1 MILGYL
7 IFKVAFFVKKEMFM
21 KIEDC
26 FYLGKILKPFSYK
39 GEVVLFLDVDEPMD
53 YSQLDG
59 VYVSINKKLV
69 LYEIKSIRIN
79 NNKATVRFDGVEYE
93 DLDRL
98 LGREL
103 YLPLE
108 LLPPLE
114 GNKFY
119 FHEIIGFSVIEEEK
133 GNIGKIVG
141 VYENAPQPLLSID
154 FNGKE
159 ILLPIIDQIILEV
172 NRQEKQMRV
181 KAPEGLIEL
190 YIQ

>member
-1 MILGYL
+1 
-7 IFKVAFFVKKEMFM
+7 M

-53 YSQLDG
+53 YSELDG

-69 LYEIKSIRIN
+69 LYTIKSIRIN
-79 NNKATVRFDGVEYE
+79 NNKATVRFDEVEYE
-93 DLDRL
+93 DLERL

-119 FHEIIGFSVIEEEK
+119 FHEIIGFEVIDSEK

-154 FNGKE
+154 CEGKE
-159 ILLPIIDQIILEV
+159 ILLPIIDEVILNV
-172 NRQEKQMRV
+172 DRQAKQMSV
-181 KAPEGLIEL
+181 KSPEGLIEL
-190 YIQ
+190 YLQ

>member
-1 MILGYL
+1 
-7 IFKVAFFVKKEMFM
+7 M

-26 FYLGKILKPFSYK
+26 FYLGKISKPFSYK
-39 GEVVLFLDVDEPMD
+39 GEVVLFLDVDEPQD

-69 LYEIKSIRIN
+69 LYTINSIRIN
-79 NNKATVRFDGVEYE
+79 NNKAIVRFDGVEYE
-93 DLDRL
+93 DLERL

-119 FHEIIGFSVIEEEK
+119 FHEIIGFTVIDEEK
-133 GNIGKIVG
+133 GNIGTITA

-154 FNGKE
+154 YKGKE
-159 ILLPIIDQIILEV
+159 ILLPIIDQIITNV
-172 NRQEKQMRV
+172 NRNERIMEV
-181 KAPEGLIEL
+181 KSPEGLIDL
-190 YIQ
+190 YLQ

>member
-1 MILGYL
+1 
-7 IFKVAFFVKKEMFM
+7 M

-26 FYLGKILKPFSYK
+26 FYLGKISKPFSYK
-39 GEVVLFLDVDEPMD
+39 GEVVLFLDVDEPQD

-69 LYEIKSIRIN
+69 LYTINSIRIN
-79 NNKATVRFDGVEYE
+79 NNKAIVRFDGVEYE
-93 DLDRL
+93 DLERL

-108 LLPPLE
+108 LLSPLE

-119 FHEIIGFSVIEEEK
+119 FHEIIGFTVIDEEK
-133 GNIGKIVG
+133 GNIGTITA

-154 FNGKE
+154 YKGKE
-159 ILLPIIDQIILEV
+159 ILLPIIDQIITNV
-172 NRQEKQMRV
+172 NRNERIMEV
-181 KAPEGLIEL
+181 KSPEGLIDL
-190 YIQ
+190 YLQ

>member
-1 MILGYL
+1 
-7 IFKVAFFVKKEMFM
+7 M

-53 YSQLDG
+53 YSELDG

-69 LYEIKSIRIN
+69 LYTIKSIRIN
-79 NNKATVRFDGVEYE
+79 NNKAIVRFDGVEYE
-93 DLDRL
+93 DLGRL

-119 FHEIIGFSVIEEEK
+119 FHEIIGFSVIDTEK
-133 GNIGKIVG
+133 GDIGKIIG

-154 FNGKE
+154 CEGKE
-159 ILLPIIDQIILEV
+159 ILLPIIDEVILEV
-172 NRQEKQMRV
+172 LRQEKQMKV
-181 KAPEGLIEL
+181 QSPEGLIEL
-190 YIQ
+190 YLQ

>member
-1 MILGYL
+1 
-7 IFKVAFFVKKEMFM
+7 M

-69 LYEIKSIRIN
+69 LYTIKSIRIN
-79 NNKATVRFDGVEYE
+79 NNKSTVRFDGVEYE
-93 DLDRL
+93 DLERL

-119 FHEIIGFSVIEEEK
+119 FHEIIGFEVIDSEK
-133 GNIGKIVG
+133 GNIGKILG

-154 FNGKE
+154 CEGKE
-159 ILLPIIDQIILEV
+159 ILLPIIDEVILNV
-172 NRQEKQMRV
+172 DRQAKQMSV
-181 KAPEGLIEL
+181 KSPEGLIEL
-190 YIQ
+190 YLQ

>member
-1 MILGYL
+1 
-7 IFKVAFFVKKEMFM
+7 M

-26 FYLGKILKPFSYK
+26 FYLGKISKPFSYK
-39 GEVVLFLDVDEPMD
+39 GEVVLFLDVDEPQD

-69 LYEIKSIRIN
+69 LYTINSIRIN
-79 NNKATVRFDGVEYE
+79 NNKAIVRFDGVEYK
-93 DLDRL
+93 DLERL

-119 FHEIIGFSVIEEEK
+119 FHEIIGFTVIDEEK
-133 GNIGKIVG
+133 GNIGTITA

-154 FNGKE
+154 YEGKE
-159 ILLPIIDQIILEV
+159 ILLPIIDQIITNV
-172 NRQEKQMRV
+172 NRNERIMEV
-181 KAPEGLIEL
+181 KSPEGLIDL
-190 YIQ
+190 YLQ

>member
-1 MILGYL
+1 
-7 IFKVAFFVKKEMFM
+7 M

-53 YSQLDG
+53 YSELDG

-69 LYEIKSIRIN
+69 LYTIKSIRIN
-79 NNKATVRFDGVEYE
+79 NNKATVRFDEVEYE
-93 DLDRL
+93 DLERL

-119 FHEIIGFSVIEEEK
+119 FHEIIGFEVIDSEK
-133 GNIGKIVG
+133 GNIGKIIG

-154 FNGKE
+154 CEGKE
-159 ILLPIIDQIILEV
+159 ILLPIIDEVILNV
-172 NRQEKQMRV
+172 DRQAKQMSV
-181 KAPEGLIEL
+181 KSPEGLIEL
-190 YIQ
+190 YLQ

>member
-1 MILGYL
+1 M
-7 IFKVAFFVKKEMFM
+7 
-21 KIEDC
+21 
-26 FYLGKILKPFSYK
+26 
-39 GEVVLFLDVDEPMD
+39 
-53 YSQLDG
+53 
-59 VYVSINKKLV
+59 V
-69 LYEIKSIRIN
+69 LYTIKSIRIN

-133 GNIGKIVG
+133 GDIA
-141 VYENAPQPLLSID
+141 Y
-154 FNGKE
+154 
-159 ILLPIIDQIILEV
+159 II
-172 NRQEKQMRV
+172 
-181 KAPEGLIEL
+181 P
-190 YIQ
+190 

>member
-1 MILGYL
+1 
-7 IFKVAFFVKKEMFM
+7 M

-26 FYLGKILKPFSYK
+26 FYLGKISKPFSYK
-39 GEVVLFLDVDEPMD
+39 GEVVLFLDVDEPQD

-69 LYEIKSIRIN
+69 LYTINSIRIN
-79 NNKATVRFDGVEYE
+79 NNKAIVRFDGVEYE
-93 DLDRL
+93 DLERL

-119 FHEIIGFSVIEEEK
+119 FHEIIGFTVIDEEK
-133 GNIGKIVG
+133 GNIGTITA

-154 FNGKE
+154 YEGKE
-159 ILLPIIDQIILEV
+159 ILLPIIDQIITNV
-172 NRQEKQMRV
+172 NREERIMEV
-181 KAPEGLIEL
+181 KSPEGLIDL
-190 YIQ
+190 YLQ

>member
-1 MILGYL
+1 
-7 IFKVAFFVKKEMFM
+7 M

-26 FYLGKILKPFSYK
+26 FYLGKISKPFSYK
-39 GEVVLFLDVDEPMD
+39 GEVVLFLDVDEPQD

-69 LYEIKSIRIN
+69 LYTINSIRIN
-79 NNKATVRFDGVEYE
+79 NNKAIVRFDGVEYE
-93 DLDRL
+93 DLERL

-119 FHEIIGFSVIEEEK
+119 FHEIIGFTVIDEEK
-133 GNIGKIVG
+133 GNIGTITA

-154 FNGKE
+154 YEGKE
-159 ILLPIIDQIILEV
+159 ILLPIIDQIITNV
-172 NRQEKQMRV
+172 NRNERIMEV
-181 KAPEGLIEL
+181 KSPEGLIDL
-190 YIQ
+190 YLQ

>member
-1 MILGYL
+1 
-7 IFKVAFFVKKEMFM
+7 M

-53 YSQLDG
+53 YSELDG

-69 LYEIKSIRIN
+69 LYTIKSIRIN
-79 NNKATVRFDGVEYE
+79 NNKATVRFDEVEYE
-93 DLDRL
+93 DLERL

-119 FHEIIGFSVIEEEK
+119 FHEIIGFEVIDSEK

-154 FNGKE
+154 CEGKE
-159 ILLPIIDQIILEV
+159 ILLPIIDEVILNV
-172 NRQEKQMRV
+172 DRQAKQMNV
-181 KAPEGLIEL
+181 KSPEGLIEL
-190 YIQ
+190 YLQ

>member
-1 MILGYL
+1 
-7 IFKVAFFVKKEMFM
+7 M

-53 YSQLDG
+53 YSELDG

-69 LYEIKSIRIN
+69 LYTIKSIRIN
-79 NNKATVRFDGVEYE
+79 NNKAIVRFDGVEYE
-93 DLDRL
+93 DLERL

-119 FHEIIGFSVIEEEK
+119 FHEIIGFSVIDTEK
-133 GNIGKIVG
+133 GDIGKIIG

-154 FNGKE
+154 CEGKE
-159 ILLPIIDQIILEV
+159 ILLPIIDEVILEV
-172 NRQEKQMRV
+172 LRQEKQMKV
-181 KAPEGLIEL
+181 QSPEGLIEL
-190 YIQ
+190 YLQ

>member
-1 MILGYL
+1 
-7 IFKVAFFVKKEMFM
+7 M

-69 LYEIKSIRIN
+69 LYTIKSIRIN
-79 NNKATVRFDGVEYE
+79 NNKAIVRFDGVEYE
-93 DLDRL
+93 DLERL

-119 FHEIIGFSVIEEEK
+119 FHEIIGFEVIDQEK

-141 VYENAPQPLLSID
+141 VYENAPQPLLSIE
-154 FNGKE
+154 FEGKE
-159 ILLPIIDQIILEV
+159 ILLPIIDEVILQV

-181 KAPEGLIEL
+181 KSPEGLIEL
-190 YIQ
+190 YLQ